1 MSAGIYTLG
10 ARCLVTA
17 GDDFY
22 IAPGAQVI
30 GSVQLGAG
38 ASLWFNCVLR
48 ADDERI
54 EIGSGSNVQ
63 DGSVIHADPGWPTI
77 VGSGATV
84 GHMVMLHS
92 CVIGD
97 ESLIGNGAIVLDRA
111 RIGRHCIIAAGSLVP
126 PDREVPDG
134 SVVMGAPAR
143 LVRQAT
149 EADLAM
155 IAQGAAHY
163 RTRMQTYRQLL
174 RPRES
179 PPAVST
185 AAAPASPASPPS
197 APPPSAPPRS

>member
-10 ARCLVTA
+10 ARRLVTA
-17 GDDFY
+17 DDDFY

-77 VGSGATV
+77 VGRVTTV

-111 RIGRHCIIAAGSLVP
+111 RIGRHCIVAAGALVP
-126 PDREVPDG
+126 PDRELPDG

-143 LVRQAT
+143 LVRQANA
-149 EADLAM
+149 ADLAM

-163 RTRMQTYRQLL
+163 RARMQTYRQLL
-174 RPRES
+174 QPQ
-179 PPAVST
+179 
-185 AAAPASPASPPS
+185 
-197 APPPSAPPRS
+197 PPPGG

>member
-126 PDREVPDG
+126 PDREVPD
-134 SVVMGAPAR
+134 
-143 LVRQAT
+143 
-149 EADLAM
+149 LAM

-185 AAAPASPASPPS
+185 AAAPASPAPPPSAPPPSAPPPSAPPPS

>member
-10 ARCLVTA
+10 ERCLSTQ

-30 GSVQLGAG
+30 GSVVLGAG

-54 EIGSGSNVQ
+54 AIGSGSNVQ
-63 DGSVIHADPGWPTI
+63 DGSVIHADPGSPTV
-77 VGSGATV
+77 VGREVSV

-126 PDREVPDG
+126 PGRDVPDG
-134 SVVMGAPAR
+134 SVMMGAPAR
-143 LVRQAT
+143 LVRQAS
-149 EADLAM
+149 AQDLAM
-155 IAQGAAHY
+155 IAQAAAHY
-163 RTRMQTYRQLL
+163 RARMQSYRDLL
-174 RPRES
+174 RPYVR
-179 PPAVST
+179 A
-185 AAAPASPASPPS
+185 
-197 APPPSAPPRS
+197 

>member
-10 ARCLVTA
+10 ERRLTTA

-30 GSVQLGAG
+30 GSVLLGAG

-63 DGSVIHADPGWPTI
+63 DGSVIHADPGSPTLI
-77 VGSGATV
+77 GRDVTV

-97 ESLIGNGAIVLDRA
+97 ESLIGNCAIVLDRA
-111 RIGRHCIIAAGSLVP
+111 RIGRHCIVAAGSLVP
-126 PDREVPDG
+126 PDRAVPDG
-134 SVVMGAPAR
+134 SVVMGAPAKI
-143 LVRQAT
+143 VRQVNA
-149 EADLAM
+149 EDLAL
-155 IAQGAAHY
+155 IAQAAVHY
-163 RTRMQTYRQLL
+163 RARMRSYRELLQPQT
-174 RPRES
+174 P
-179 PPAVST
+179 
-185 AAAPASPASPPS
+185 
-197 APPPSAPPRS
+197 

>member
-10 ARCLVTA
+10 ERCLSTQ

-30 GSVQLGAG
+30 GSVILGAG

-63 DGSVIHADPGWPTI
+63 DGSVIHADAGSPTI
-77 VGSGATV
+77 LGREVSI

-92 CVIGD
+92 CLVGD

-111 RIGRHCIIAAGSLVP
+111 RIGRHCIIAAGSLVA
-126 PDREVPDG
+126 PDREIPDG
-134 SVVMGAPAR
+134 SVMMGAPAR
-143 LVRQAT
+143 LVREAT
-149 EADLAM
+149 VNDLAM
-155 IAQGAAHY
+155 IAQAAAHY
-163 RTRMQTYRQLL
+163 RARMQSYRAML
-174 RPRES
+174 RPQLPE
-179 PPAVST
+179 
-185 AAAPASPASPPS
+185 
-197 APPPSAPPRS
+197 